1 MKIRTGF
8 VSNSSS
14 SSFVIGIAKV
24 KNEEAVLKI
33 KEYIDKNQEL
43 IGTAQIISYGGLQ
56 SFVPEGVEL
65 SKEFISIES
74 FTYDS
79 VELKT
84 EHLQAEDYVL
94 LVNGSGYHDDDDFI
108 VEDEDGEFL
117 EYDYDIELS
126 FPGYIDGILAL
137 LHDYSLCEYGRSYT
151 GAGRNG

>member
-43 IGTAQIISYGGLQ
+43 IGTAQIVSYGGLQ
-56 SFVPEGVEL
+56 RFVPEGVEL

-79 VELKT
+79 VDLKT
-84 EHLQAEDYVL
+84 EHLQVEDYIL
-94 LVNGSGYHDDDDFI
+94 LVNGSGYHGEDYFI

-117 EYDYDIELS
+117 EYDYDVDLN
-126 FPGYIDGILAL
+126 FPAYIDGILTL
-137 LHDYSLCEYGRSYT
+137 LYDDSLCEYGMSRT